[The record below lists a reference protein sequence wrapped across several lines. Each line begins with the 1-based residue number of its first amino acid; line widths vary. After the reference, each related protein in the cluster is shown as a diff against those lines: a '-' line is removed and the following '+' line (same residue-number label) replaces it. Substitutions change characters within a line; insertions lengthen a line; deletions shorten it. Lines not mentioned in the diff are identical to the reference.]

1 MFSEGAAS
9 EPRLRRVLALF
20 DMEAAAVVA
29 ILLGIA
35 QLLLTSPL
43 YYLDVSLPKSLFI
56 LPLFIGTLFVIGGS
70 LTIASARSSS
80 KSMRQSCAYSNV
92 ACLLGAVLAVC
103 LYCFSLSSV
112 KQQPDCVED
121 TEVSFFYHSLTVD
134 CLEGRLLGLFWT
146 VVTLLLCYNVG
157 ALLLH
162 GLLTVTSIR
171 ALRSP

>member
-35 QLLLTSPL
+35 QLLLSSPL

-80 KSMRQSCAYSNV
+80 KSVHQSCAYSNV
-92 ACLLGAVLAVC
+92 ACLLGAVLALC

-112 KQQPDCVED
+112 KQPDCVED
-121 TEVSFFYHSLTVD
+121 TEVSFYHSLSVD
-134 CLEGRLLGLFWT
+134 CLEGRHVGLFWN

>member
-1 MFSEGAAS
+1 
-9 EPRLRRVLALF
+9 
-20 DMEAAAVVA
+20 MEAAAVVA
-29 ILLGIA
+29 ILLGIT
-35 QLLLTSPL
+35 QLLLSSPL

-80 KSMRQSCAYSNV
+80 KYVRQSCAYSNV

-112 KQQPDCVED
+112 KQPDCVED
-121 TEVSFFYHSLTVD
+121 PFYYAHTVD
-134 CLEGRLLGLFWT
+134 CLEGRIVGLFWT
-146 VVTLLLCYNVG
+146 VMTLLLCYNVG